1 MMLQR
6 VALAPAPAGIVQED
20 MRAMDVGIDAD
31 HWQAGAG
38 SSLYLSV
45 IVGAGS
51 TAPRL
56 EEVLLGYLLQEHRDF
71 ELIVAD
77 DGSDARTRDMIAS
90 FEARAP
96 FPVRHVRGED
106 NGPGRCG
113 VLGKA
118 IAQAGYDYVVLTD
131 GDCVPRRDLLQVHAS
146 HAREGA
152 FLVGGCWSLGADLG
166 WKVGPEEIASGAC
179 FDPAWLRR
187 QGRLGLLRRLQLG
200 AGPRVARLM
209 DRLNL
214 ARAGFDCRN
223 ISAWKAD
230 LLSVMEAGPPA
241 KAGRAGPGIGER
253 LVERGVGGIQV
264 RYRALCLQLGPE
276 DRT

>member
-1 MMLQR
+1 M
-6 VALAPAPAGIVQED
+6 G
-20 MRAMDVGIDAD
+20 AD
-31 HWQAGAG
+31 HWQAGEG
-38 SSLYLSV
+38 FSLYLSV

-56 EEVLLGYLLQEHRDF
+56 EEVLLGYLLQDYRNF

-77 DGSDARTRDMIAS
+77 DGFDTRTRDMIAS

-106 NGPGRCG
+106 NGVGWRG
-113 VLGKA
+113 VLSTA

-131 GDCVPRRDLLQVHAS
+131 GDCVPRKDLLQVHAF

-152 FLVGGCWSLGADLG
+152 FLAGGSCSLGADLG
-166 WKVGPEEIASGAC
+166 WKVGPEEIASGVC

-187 QGRLGLLRRLQLG
+187 QGHLGMLRRLQLG

-209 DRLNL
+209 DRFSPARVGLN
-214 ARAGFDCRN
+214 CRN

-230 LLSVMEAGPPA
+230 LLSVTEDGPPA
-241 KAGRAGPGIGER
+241 KVGRAAPDIGER
-253 LVERGVGGIQV
+253 LVKRGIEGIQV

-276 DRT
+276 DSA